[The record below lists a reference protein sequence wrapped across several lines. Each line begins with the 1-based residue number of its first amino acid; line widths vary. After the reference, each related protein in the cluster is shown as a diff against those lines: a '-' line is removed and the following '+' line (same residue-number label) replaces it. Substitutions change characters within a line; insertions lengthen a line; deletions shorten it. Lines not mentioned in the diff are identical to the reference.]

1 MALTFLAAALVLVMD
16 NINSVIFLRRSE
28 LAKAVF
34 GERRIEIT
42 LAGLLLVAVANF
54 MTIIS
59 YGLYKDSPVRRQSPI
74 HSSGIPSLVTSFAN
88 LLT

>member
-34 GERRIEIT
+34 GEQRIEIT
-42 LAGLLLVAVANF
+42 LAGLLLVALANF

-59 YGLYKDSPVRRQSPI
+59 YGLYKEIPVRRQSSS
-74 HSSGIPSLVTSFAN
+74 HSLWVPSWVILFAN
-88 LLT
+88 FVT